1 MGSAAEPQQKIKWQ
15 RAKVKTQSTST
26 AIGSELNKLRDK
38 ARRVAEVLSSSDS
51 LESKEQAESIKS
63 ALAKFVMERA

>member
-1 MGSAAEPQQKIKWQ
+1 M
-15 RAKVKTQSTST
+15 AKGKSEDSSTST